1 MIKTDPQLDAVASG
15 TNGQRD
21 GSPQLS
27 RTRMSIGRREP
38 SHVIA
43 ITSAFSTNL
52 KERAEFRE
60 REKMRSSY
68 TVVLW
73 KDLRHCLRAKVSA
86 FNAQWGGEFIKS
98 EMKRDKLSIS
108 LPPSTP
114 WPPYDLQPEAVQVS
128 LKHNR
133 KLLLF
138 HLVHSDYPGSPV
150 WALRTAS

>member
-1 MIKTDPQLDAVASG
+1 
-15 TNGQRD
+15 
-21 GSPQLS
+21 
-27 RTRMSIGRREP
+27 
-38 SHVIA
+38 
-43 ITSAFSTNL
+43 
-52 KERAEFRE
+52 
-60 REKMRSSY
+60 MRSSY

-73 KDLRHCLRAKVSA
+73 KDLRHCLKAKVSA

-150 WALRTAS
+150 WALRPHLESNDGELEICIIREKRKVIPLTTTPPQTAAEVLVEYLLRILSSP